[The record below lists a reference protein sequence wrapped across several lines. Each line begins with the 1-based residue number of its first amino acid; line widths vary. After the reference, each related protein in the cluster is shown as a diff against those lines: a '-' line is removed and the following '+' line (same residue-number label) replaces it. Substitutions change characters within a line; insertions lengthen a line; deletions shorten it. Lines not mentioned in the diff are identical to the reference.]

1 MAATE
6 NWSKTKLSC
15 LSLLGN
21 KVLLNSSTDRKGLS
35 RGLVQVR
42 RHMIRLLRSTHKC
55 PKPRAAFGVC
65 LSLYGHFIP

>member
-6 NWSKTKLSC
+6 NWSKTKLSS

-35 RGLVQVR
+35 RGFGT
-42 RHMIRLLRSTHKC
+42 SGKTHD
-55 PKPRAAFGVC
+55 PSA
-65 LSLYGHFIP
+65 